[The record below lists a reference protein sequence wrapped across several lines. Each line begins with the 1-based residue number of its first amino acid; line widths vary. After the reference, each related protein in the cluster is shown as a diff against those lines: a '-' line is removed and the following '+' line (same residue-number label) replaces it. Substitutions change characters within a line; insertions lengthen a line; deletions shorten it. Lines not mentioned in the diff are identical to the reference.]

1 MWEELWKENPTGGIR
16 SQRRVTNQLPKAPSK
31 MDRLEFA
38 GPVNAGMQSCQ
49 GVPAV
54 NDAEATE
61 LFSGVT
67 TISGDPEPRI

>member
-1 MWEELWKENPTGGIR
+1 
-16 SQRRVTNQLPKAPSK
+16 

-49 GVPAV
+49 GVTTV
-54 NDAEATE
+54 KEAEATE

-67 TISGDPEPRI
+67 AISGDPEPRI